1 MSNYINFFISTF
13 ITMIKSIK
21 YIFLSISIVTS
32 ISLFAHV
39 KPSTLFN
46 DHMVLQRD
54 VTIPVWGTARP
65 KEQISVSLNKKVV
78 YVKADAD
85 GNWMVH
91 LPKQRAGGPY
101 TLEIKGDNLIAY
113 KDVYVGEVWL
123 CSGQSNMD
131 MTVAK
136 EDRYWCGVN
145 NETEEV
151 ANANY
156 PLIRDFDVDFTPSNK
171 VQANAIGKWEI
182 CSPQTVGHFSAV
194 AYFFAREMYMKYK
207 VPIGLLTSAY
217 GASTA
222 ETWISKQAMEAH
234 PDLKPLLETYTQ
246 KWDKF
251 TADST
256 VKMAEYREKLAKYNG
271 DLAAAQAAAGDVSAR
286 KTKAPRNPNP
296 ELDQHNPYVCFNG
309 MIAPLIPYGIRGAL
323 WYQGES
329 NGNSANQYREI
340 METLVADW
348 RTRWG
353 QGNFP
358 FLYVQ
363 LANYGKPMTEPV
375 KNDPLMTVR
384 EAQTLNLSIPN
395 TGMAVAI
402 ENAGDN
408 PTNIHPKNKQAI
420 GYRLGLIAR
429 AKVYGEKVE
438 YSGPMY
444 KNYKIEG
451 NKIRLYFTHT
461 GKGLVAKDGKL
472 TGFALCGEDK
482 KWVWADAGIDGKTII
497 VSSPEITKPIAVRY
511 CWGTNPPASL
521 SNKEGL
527 WTPNFRTDNF

>member
-1 MSNYINFFISTF
+1 MKRLKTNFRFIFDYQIGFLFLSLFISTAL
-13 ITMIKSIK
+13 
-21 YIFLSISIVTS
+21 Y
-32 ISLFAHV
+32 AEV
-39 KPSTLFN
+39 KPSTLFT
-46 DHMVLQRD
+46 DHMVLQRNIA
-54 VTIPVWGTARP
+54 IPVWGTADAGE
-65 KEQISVSLNKKVV
+65 KITVTLNNSSITTTTDTFGK
-78 YVKADAD
+78 
-85 GNWMVH
+85 WMLK
-91 LPKQRAGGPY
+91 LPKQKAGGPY
-101 TLEIKGDNLIAY
+101 KLEIKGFNALTIS
-113 KDVYVGEVWL
+113 DVYIGEVWL

-136 EDRYWCGVN
+136 EDRYWCGVQ
-145 NETEEV
+145 NEAEEV

-156 PLIRDFDVDFTPSNK
+156 PQIRVFDVDFTPTNI
-171 VQANAIGKWEI
+171 VQSNAIGKWEI
-182 CSPQTVGHFSAV
+182 CSPRTVGHLSAV
-194 AYFFAREMYMKYK
+194 AYFFAREMYRKYK
-207 VPIGLLTSAY
+207 VPVGLLTSAY

-222 ETWISKQAMEAH
+222 ETWISKQALEAH
-234 PDLKPLLETYTQ
+234 PDLKSLLEKYTK

-256 VKMAEYREKLAKYNG
+256 VSMAEYREQLAKYNG
-271 DLAAAQAAAGDVSAR
+271 DLAAAQASSSDVNAK
-286 KTKAPRNPNP
+286 KTKVPRNLNP
-296 ELDQHNPYVCFNG
+296 ELDQHNPYVCYNG
-309 MIAPLIPYGIRGAL
+309 MIAPLIPYAIKGAL

-329 NGNSANQYREI
+329 NGPTANQYREI

-348 RTRWG
+348 RTRWR

-375 KNDPLMTVR
+375 KDEALMTVR
-384 EAQTLNLSIPN
+384 EAQVQNLSIPN

-438 YSGPMY
+438 YSGPMF

-472 TGFALCGEDK
+472 TGFAICGEDK
-482 KWVWADAGIDGKTII
+482 KWVWADARIDGKTII
-497 VSSPEITKPIAVRY
+497 VLSPEITKPIAVRY

>member
-1 MSNYINFFISTF
+1 MKSQKTNSIYTFNYQIGFLFLCLFFSTA
-13 ITMIKSIK
+13 
-21 YIFLSISIVTS
+21 
-32 ISLFAHV
+32 LFAEV
-39 KPSTLFN
+39 KPSSLFC
-46 DHMVLQRD
+46 DHMVLQREIA
-54 VTIPVWGTARP
+54 IPVWGTA
-65 KEQISVSLNKKVV
+65 EAGEKVTV
-78 YVKADAD
+78 TLKNSSATSTTNAS
-85 GNWMVH
+85 GKWMLK
-91 LPKQRAGGPY
+91 LPKQKAGGPY
-101 TLEIKGDNLIAY
+101 KLEIKGINTFTVE
-113 KDVYVGEVWL
+113 DVYVGEVWL

-136 EDRYWCGVN
+136 EDRYWCGVQ
-145 NETEEV
+145 NEAEEV

-156 PLIRDFDVDFTPSNK
+156 PQIRVFDVDFTPKNI
-171 VQANAIGKWEI
+171 VQPNARGKWEI
-182 CSPQTVGHFSAV
+182 CSPRTVGHFSAV
-194 AYFFAREMYMKYK
+194 AYLFAREMYMKYK
-207 VPIGLLTSAY
+207 VPIGLLTSAF

-222 ETWISKQAMEAH
+222 ETWISEQALEKH
-234 PDLKPLLETYTQ
+234 PDLKPLLDTYTQ
-246 KWDKF
+246 KREKF
-251 TADST
+251 TADSA
-256 VKMAEYREKLAKYNG
+256 VSMSEYREKMAMYKG
-271 DLAAAQAAAGDVSAR
+271 DLAAAQAATGDVNTK
-286 KTKAPRNPNP
+286 KTKAPRNSNP
-296 ELDQHNPYVCFNG
+296 ELDQHNPYVCYNG

-329 NGNSANQYREI
+329 NGPSAKQYREI

-363 LANYGKPMTEPV
+363 LANYGKPMTLPV

-384 EAQTLNLSIPN
+384 EAQVLNLSIPN

-444 KNYKIEG
+444 KNYKIDG
-451 NKIRLYFTHT
+451 NKIRLSFTHT

-482 KWVWADAGIDGKTII
+482 KWVWADAKIKGKTII